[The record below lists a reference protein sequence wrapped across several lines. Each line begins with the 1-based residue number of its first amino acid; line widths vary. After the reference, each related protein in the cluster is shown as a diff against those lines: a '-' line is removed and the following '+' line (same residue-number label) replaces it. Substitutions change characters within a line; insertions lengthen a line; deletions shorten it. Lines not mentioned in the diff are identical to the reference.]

1 MTKHYVRYNVTDP
14 IDNEI
19 DNHSFAEIRMEDEL
33 HKLKTTN
40 TDELES
46 SLLEPQSA
54 IGQQM
59 SDDFRMRKLDAA
71 LADLHK
77 RKESRPS
84 LLVLTDA
91 DEIAMADVED
101 SRIAMTNSK
110 FQSSLPQE
118 LDRGE
123 EREFEAYEAM
133 ILKRAMTNSKQK

>member
-110 FQSSLPQE
+110 FQSNLPQE
-118 LDRGE
+118 LDLGE